1 MSKEH
6 NYYKETEYLLYNYKM
21 LQISIENMEQEIEY
35 LKKEDGVSGISY
47 DGINTS
53 PTHKFSSVTEDAALS
68 NREKIHYLERI
79 IEKHRRTIES
89 INRAMEGLTDI
100 ERKIIQEKYIEGKQW
115 YVVAYDVNCSEST
128 GKRYRRRAINKLS
141 IGIFGQKEC

>member
-21 LQISIENMEQEIEY
+21 FQISIKNMEQEIEY

-53 PTHKFSSVTEDAALS
+53 PTHKFSSLTEDAALS

-89 INRAMEGLTDI
+89 INRAMEGLSEV
-100 ERKIIQEKYIEGKQW
+100 ERIILEQKYIEGKQW
-115 YVVAYDVNCSEST
+115 WQVGSVVKYSERHC
-128 GKRYRRRAINKLS
+128 KRIRTEAVNKL
-141 IGIFGQKEC
+141 IVGIYGK